1 MPEDQTVLDLITK
14 TRHKRQLQTQKAIW
28 KTFGVDYEAEK
39 RKQEE
44 IYAALQKRK
53 ARKSKRKRKACTFD
67 KSLWLTL
74 ADESLPV
81 LGQELRAIDCPT
93 AYK

>member
-1 MPEDQTVLDLITK
+1 MPEDKTVLDLITK
-14 TRHKRQLQTQKAIW
+14 TRRKRQLETQKAVW

-53 ARKSKRKRKACTFD
+53 GRKSKRKRSLKHKKTKRD
-67 KSLWLTL
+67 VTKKS
-74 ADESLPV
+74 
-81 LGQELRAIDCPT
+81 Q
-93 AYK
+93 

>member
-1 MPEDQTVLDLITK
+1 MPENTTVLDLLSK
-14 TRHKRQLQTQKAIW
+14 TRRKRQLETQKAVW

-53 ARKSKRKRKACTFD
+53 GRKSKRKRKVKHKKTKLD
-67 KSLWLTL
+67 VTKKS
-74 ADESLPV
+74 
-81 LGQELRAIDCPT
+81 Q
-93 AYK
+93 

>member
-1 MPEDQTVLDLITK
+1 MPEDKTVLDLITK
-14 TRHKRQLQTQKAIW
+14 TRRKRQLETQKAVW

-53 ARKSKRKRKACTFD
+53 GRKSKRKRKVKHKKTKPD
-67 KSLWLTL
+67 VTKKS
-74 ADESLPV
+74 
-81 LGQELRAIDCPT
+81 Q
-93 AYK
+93 

>member
-1 MPEDQTVLDLITK
+1 MPEDKTVLDLITK
-14 TRHKRQLQTQKAIW
+14 TRRKRQLETQKAVW

-53 ARKSKRKRKACTFD
+53 GRKSKRKRKV
-67 KSLWLTL
+67 KRKKP
-74 ADESLPV
+74 E
-81 LGQELRAIDCPT
+81 R
-93 AYK
+93 K